1 MIRHLPKAP
10 AKRYWVTG
18 NYIFDY
24 RSNEYGMGALF
35 QTMLIGNGKTHLP
48 QIAFFKFQQEAMGKY
63 TDQITVKFWE
73 NSIFMANNICFWFSA
88 VYKGTWFGSFEIWTY
103 CRHRK
108 WFSSQFE

>member
-48 QIAFFKFQQEAMGKY
+48 QIAFFKLQQEAMGKY
-63 TDQITVKFWE
+63 TDQLTVQFRFHLDTPFKFKHILIILF
-73 NSIFMANNICFWFSA
+73 SISPF
-88 VYKGTWFGSFEIWTY
+88 V
-103 CRHRK
+103 
-108 WFSSQFE
+108 

>member
-1 MIRHLPKAP
+1 MYIVGSDLVTINFDFRRRLASSMIRHLPKAP

-63 TDQITVKFWE
+63 TDQITV
-73 NSIFMANNICFWFSA
+73 
-88 VYKGTWFGSFEIWTY
+88 
-103 CRHRK
+103 
-108 WFSSQFE
+108 QF

>member
-35 QTMLIGNGKTHLP
+35 QTMLIGHGKTHLP

-63 TDQITVKFWE
+63 TDQITVQFRIHSDTQFKHKLILIIIHFLVH
-73 NSIFMANNICFWFSA
+73 WFSC
-88 VYKGTWFGSFEIWTY
+88 T
-103 CRHRK
+103 
-108 WFSSQFE
+108 